1 MSPENDPANTPV
13 MEIVSFR
20 LQDGTNAKDFQNAAR
35 AIDRLLRERG
45 TASARTL
52 VCDADGLWT
61 DIVQWRNMDE
71 AQAAA
76 EDLVKDPAF
85 APFGAMI
92 APGSVQMRHA
102 AIRHQME

>member
-1 MSPENDPANTPV
+1 MTPANDTENTPV
-13 MEIVSFR
+13 MEIVNFR
-20 LQDGTNAKDFQNAAR
+20 LQDGTNPEDFRAAAR
-35 AIDRLLRERG
+35 ALDDLLRERG

-71 AQAAA
+71 AQSAA
-76 EDLVKDPAF
+76 EELVKDPAF

-92 APGSVQMRHA
+92 DPGSVQMRHA
-102 AIRHQME
+102 AVHHQME